1 MAENGAEIDFPD
13 DPAGGGVRPEA
24 LSRPRYPASSADLF
38 ARMSHEMRT
47 PLSAILGF
55 AQLLESGTPS
65 PTGPQKRNIDRILQA
80 GWYLENLISMTRDL
94 VLIESGTLSLS
105 MEAVPLAAVIRDC
118 RAIIEPQA
126 SMRGVRVTCTPLE
139 FPCFVAADR
148 IRLQQVL
155 VNLLS
160 AAVDYGKSDNMILV
174 NCKMQHAHTI
184 RIDITDEGHGSAPER
199 LTRLFQTL
207 HGFEPEAPPA
217 EGIGIGLQLAKRLI
231 ESMGGTIGAQTH
243 AKTRKIFSFE
253 LNRMLVPM
261 TAGLAATLDIT
272 INASEKSAA
281 NTLPGEM
288 T

>member
-13 DPAGGGVRPEA
+13 DSAVGGVRPEA
-24 LSRPRYPASSADLF
+24 LSRPRYPASSADLL

-80 GWYLENLISMTRDL
+80 GWYLENLINMTRDL
-94 VLIESGTLSLS
+94 VLIESGALSLS
-105 MEAVPLAAVIRDC
+105 MEPVSLAAVIGDC

-160 AAVDYGKSDNMILV
+160 AAVDYGKSDTILV
-174 NCKMQHAHTI
+174 NCKIQHGQTI

-199 LTRLFQTL
+199 LTRLFQAF
-207 HGFEPEAPPA
+207 HGFEPEAPPS
-217 EGIGIGLQLAKRLI
+217 EGIGTGLLLAKRLI
-231 ESMGGTIGAQTH
+231 ESMGGTIGVQGH
-243 AKTRKIFSFE
+243 AKTKTIFSFD

-261 TAGLAATLDIT
+261 AAGLAATLDIT
-272 INASEKSAA
+272 INASEESAA
-281 NTLPGEM
+281 TTIPRQI